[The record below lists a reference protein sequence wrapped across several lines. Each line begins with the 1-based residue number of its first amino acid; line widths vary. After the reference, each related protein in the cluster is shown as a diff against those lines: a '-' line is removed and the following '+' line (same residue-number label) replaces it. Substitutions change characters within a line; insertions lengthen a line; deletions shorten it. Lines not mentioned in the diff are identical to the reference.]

1 MPESKKS
8 VEVSEAASAAVT
20 PEADEASAKP
30 VRRRRTAVKK
40 AGVPEAAPESAPKK
54 RTVRKSVKKTAET
67 KAAEADKDA
76 PEAVPAEAET
86 EEVKPAAK
94 KRTVRRRA

>member
-54 RTVRKSVKKTAET
+54 RTVRKSVKKTAPAEKPAET
-67 KAAEADKDA
+67 VKSAPVAEVKA
-76 PEAVPAEAET
+76 PEAAPQ
-86 EEVKPAAK
+86 AK
-94 KRTVRRRA
+94 AS